1 MKLIFVYNAK
11 NGIFNSSVDFFHKL
25 LSPKTHPCTLRRL
38 TNGTKK
44 EKEVWT
50 SFLNESQHKIE
61 LHYIDDFEE
70 RYRTSYNYPVIVK
83 EEDDHLRVL
92 FTKEDL
98 DKFKTTES
106 LIEAIR
112 YLNEPVIV

>member
-25 LSPKTHPCTLRRL
+25 LSPKTYPCTLSRL

-44 EKEVWT
+44 EKEAWI
-50 SFLNESQHKIE
+50 SFLDETKQKIDF
-61 LHYIDDFEE
+61 HHIDDFEE
-70 RYRTSYNYPVIVK
+70 RYRTSYNYPVVVK

-92 FTKEDL
+92 FSREDL

-112 YLNEPVIV
+112 YLNEPVVV